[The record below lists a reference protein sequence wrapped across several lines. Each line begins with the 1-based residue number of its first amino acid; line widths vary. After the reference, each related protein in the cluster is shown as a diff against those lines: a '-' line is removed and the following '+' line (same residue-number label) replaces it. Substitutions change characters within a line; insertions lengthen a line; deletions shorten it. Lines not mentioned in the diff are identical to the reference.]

1 MATETGRRYQTRQ
14 RELVL
19 DCIRAT
25 PDAYVSAR
33 QVAQRLAEQG
43 QRVGTATV
51 YRNLE
56 RLEAEGRI
64 VKSTVEGTGGTCYRY
79 LPEAP
84 EQRCGCFYLKCEA
97 CGRLMPVGCSELGRF
112 YEHFAREHHIRI
124 DPVKT
129 VLFGTCPDCLQAET
143 PSD

>member
-56 RLEAEGRI
+56 RLEAEGCI

-84 EQRCGCFYLKCEA
+84 EQRCGCST
-97 CGRLMPVGCSELGRF
+97 RS
-112 YEHFAREHHIRI
+112 ARRA
-124 DPVKT
+124 
-129 VLFGTCPDCLQAET
+129 GGSCPSAARSSAASTSTSLASTTSAST
-143 PSD
+143 P